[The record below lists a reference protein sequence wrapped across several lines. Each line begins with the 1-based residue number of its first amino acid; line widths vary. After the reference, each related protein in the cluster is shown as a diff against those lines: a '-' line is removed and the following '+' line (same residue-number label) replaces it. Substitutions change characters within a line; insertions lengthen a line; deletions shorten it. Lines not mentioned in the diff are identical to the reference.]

1 MCLHD
6 IVCIWYALSNE
17 NDGSQKE
24 KGDSEAW
31 KIREA
36 EDIRVETQ
44 GQWTRGMCIVDRR
57 EMKMLDRNYVEGEVK
72 GDTGG
77 WLQRGRGNRLDR
89 CVGTPGEELLAPLL
103 LDKIFG

>member
-6 IVCIWYALSNE
+6 IVCIWYALSNGDE
-17 NDGSQKE
+17 SQQ
-24 KGDSEAW
+24 KGEEW
-31 KIREA
+31 EFREG

-57 EMKMLDRNYVEGEVK
+57 EMKMLDIDYVEGEVK

-89 CVGTPGEELLAPLL
+89 CVGTLGEELLAPLL